1 MAQSDRIYHH
11 YGYWDCRWIHIHPN
25 RYVIMRIDD
34 QYSQHERELKR
45 KQQVRRRQRKKK
57 RMKGLDKYV
66 IFCFVVLIIY
76 TAAQTIVTINT
87 GVESS
92 TLTTCFFGV
101 FGGEVLL
108 CALIKRLKLKNEP
121 KESEDNDL

>member
-1 MAQSDRIYHH
+1 
-11 YGYWDCRWIHIHPN
+11 
-25 RYVIMRIDD
+25 MRIDD

-45 KQQVRRRQRKKK
+45 KQQVCRRQRKKK

-66 IFCFVVLIIY
+66 IFCFVILIIY
-76 TAAQTIVTINT
+76 TAAQTIVTIKT

-92 TLTTCFFGV
+92 TLTTCFFSV

-108 CALIKRLKLKNEP
+108 CAIIKRLKLKSEP
-121 KESEDNDL
+121 NKNESEDNYQ

>member
-1 MAQSDRIYHH
+1 
-11 YGYWDCRWIHIHPN
+11 
-25 RYVIMRIDD
+25 MRIDD

-76 TAAQTIVTINT
+76 TAAQTIVTIKT

-108 CALIKRLKLKNEP
+108 CALIKRLKLKNEL